1 MLPRVYN
8 REESYILPV
17 LPRVQVPSQLWTL
30 IITLAIVAAM
40 HEKTEYHTG
49 KNFGR
54 SKIYLAGKML
64 AG

>member
-1 MLPRVYN
+1 MLP
-8 REESYILPV
+8 L

-54 SKIYLAGKML
+54 LVPKIYLAGKML